1 MGSRQIR
8 RCGYL
13 GVALLSATLF
23 GLSGCDENA
32 QTGGSAISEPP
43 RGVEKPD
50 ALQSSPSTLSLEVAG
65 GDAGSARARRLASG
79 EFRASLNAGRLTA
92 EGNAASQIALVAR
105 VAKLAAARIEVGT
118 VDTQPVSVEI
128 VDLPLPQ
135 ALPILLAGL
144 PYTSVY
150 RFDTGQNRHVLVELR
165 VGKLAPQITTAEL
178 TAESAGG
185 RDSVGSRAA
194 RSRPQAEEILPAPPV
209 LDPVTLS
216 RDHALK
222 RRVILDDRKKSEQL
236 QRAERG
242 TTTSERRR
250 GITSINPQGEGL
262 AVLLRSLATDPD
274 PKVRAAAAERLGR
287 GQGYAATRGLVE
299 GLQDPDP
306 DVRVRSILGLS
317 EMRDPSVLDE
327 LERARNESADA
338 RVQAAADQAIA
349 SMLSRGGMAADADND
364 TRRGAPAS
372 PAGN

>member
-1 MGSRQIR
+1 MRSRQLR

-13 GVALLSATLF
+13 GGALLSATLF
-23 GLSGCDENA
+23 GLSGCDENV
-32 QTGGSAISEPP
+32 QTGGSTSSEPP
-43 RGVEKPD
+43 R
-50 ALQSSPSTLSLEVAG
+50 A
-65 GDAGSARARRLASG
+65 ARERRLASG

-92 EGNAASQIALVAR
+92 ESNAASQIALVTR

-118 VDTQPVSVEI
+118 ADTQPVSVEI

-165 VGKLAPQITTAEL
+165 VGKLAPQITTAEM
-178 TAESAGG
+178 TAKSAGG
-185 RDSVGSRAA
+185 RDSVGSRGA

-222 RRVILDDRKKSEQL
+222 RRVTLDDRKRSEQL

-250 GITSINPQGEGL
+250 GISAINPQGEGL
-262 AVLLRSLATDPD
+262 AVLLRSLANDPD
-274 PKVRAAAAERLGR
+274 PTVRAAAAERLGR
-287 GQGYAATRGLVE
+287 SQGYAATRGLVE

-306 DVRVRSILGLS
+306 
-317 EMRDPSVLDE
+317 E
-327 LERARNESADA
+327 
-338 RVQAAADQAIA
+338 VQAGKGSLVSLTSARSDQPRGRPNLAIWARPENPPSGAAEA
-349 SMLSRGGMAADADND
+349 RGG
-364 TRRGAPAS
+364 PV
-372 PAGN
+372 